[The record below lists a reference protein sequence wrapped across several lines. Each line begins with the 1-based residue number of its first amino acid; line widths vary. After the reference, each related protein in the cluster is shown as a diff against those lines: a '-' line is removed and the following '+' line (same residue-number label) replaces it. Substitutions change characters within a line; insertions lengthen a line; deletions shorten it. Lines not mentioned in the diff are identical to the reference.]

1 MCYCALYHILPG
13 HRLFDTKLWTMFY
26 LAVEHE
32 LLGPVPYFT
41 VPKDHEL
48 TVLRSCVS
56 IFYCTLD

>member
-41 VPKDHEL
+41 VP
-48 TVLRSCVS
+48 
-56 IFYCTLD
+56 